1 MSKSIKRLLK
11 EVVRRGVLRALG
23 AYVVMIWLLAQGLVD
38 LFPAVGLPEWSIRVF
53 LGTSVGVTPLV
64 AILAWKYDLTTKGLL
79 RDRRDVAIAE
89 KNLMAKIVGPT
100 ERSPVTDEGR
110 RSMLHVSWKDETGRP
125 HEREFLESFVVG
137 REFSADVRLNDE
149 CVSRR
154 HVKVYP
160 VNSEWYVKD
169 LSSLN
174 GTFCN
179 GETIDQKLVDDTI
192 EIRLDKSGPKLVLTK
207 RTNDET
213 ALTVESV

>member
-1 MSKSIKRLLK
+1 M
-11 EVVRRGVLRALG
+11 VRRGVLRALG